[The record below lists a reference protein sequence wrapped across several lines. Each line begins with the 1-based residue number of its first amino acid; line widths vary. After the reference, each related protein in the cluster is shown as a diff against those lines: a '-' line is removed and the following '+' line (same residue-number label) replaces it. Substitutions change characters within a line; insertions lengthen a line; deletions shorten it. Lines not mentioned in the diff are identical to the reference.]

1 MKKDHA
7 KKRYIGKIIVAF
19 LFGAAI
25 MAFIRYITMYI
36 ERLFAPVSGMDRRSF
51 FMPKIHG

>member
-1 MKKDHA
+1 
-7 KKRYIGKIIVAF
+7 
-19 LFGAAI
+19 LN
-25 MAFIRYITMYI
+25 ITMYI